1 MRNSKPHV
9 EPKGYLAAKRVLER
23 YDIVDRTLD
32 RWLADPAMK
41 FPRPMVINGRR
52 YFLET
57 ELTAWERARAAT
69 AA

>member
-1 MRNSKPHV
+1 MSTSHQTPS
-9 EPKGYLAAKRVLER
+9 GYLAAKRVLER
-23 YDIVDRTLD
+23 YDIVGRTLD
-32 RWLADPAMK
+32 RWLANPGMN

-57 ELTAWERARAAT
+57 ELTAWERNRAAT